1 MRMAKRKEKENRA
14 LRTGRKMR
22 HRHEAG
28 KGFGFLS
35 VATFANKT
43 MPS

>member
-1 MRMAKRKEKENRA
+1 MAKRKEKEDCA

-35 VATFANKT
+35 SATFGDKT
-43 MPS
+43 ITT

>member
-1 MRMAKRKEKENRA
+1 MAKRKGKEDCV
-14 LRTGRKMR
+14 LRTEGKMR

-35 VATFANKT
+35 VATFGAKT
-43 MPS
+43 MTT